1 MQTCLP
7 LMTERKNIRH
17 KKEELN
23 TKKRNIFNSPFSNVW
38 ILKDFLN
45 TLLILSKV
53 LKGKFSSTTKSTMAT
68 LAAITPVSL
77 SLFF

>member
-1 MQTCLP
+1 MS
-7 LMTERKNIRH
+7 EKKNSRH

-23 TKKRNIFNSPFSNVW
+23 TKKRNIFNWPFSNVW

-68 LAAITPVSL
+68 LAAITSVSL
-77 SLFF
+77 SLFFFKV

>member
-1 MQTCLP
+1 
-7 LMTERKNIRH
+7 MTKKKNSRH
-17 KKEELN
+17 KKEELK
-23 TKKRNIFNSPFSNVW
+23 TKKRNILNWPFRNVW

-68 LAAITPVSL
+68 LAAITSVSL
-77 SLFF
+77 LLFFFKV